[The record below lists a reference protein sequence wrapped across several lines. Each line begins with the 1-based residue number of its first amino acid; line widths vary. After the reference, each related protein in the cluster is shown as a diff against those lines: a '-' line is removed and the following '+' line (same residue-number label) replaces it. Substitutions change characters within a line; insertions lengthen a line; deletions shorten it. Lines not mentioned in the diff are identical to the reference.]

1 MRASVARV
9 LGLLLIV
16 VGIAFGFGARLGGA
30 EGTPI
35 ATPAPAVVREVIAE
49 GEPAAA
55 PGQSLDL
62 VRFTIPPHITL
73 PVHTHPGMQTAW
85 LVSGELIY
93 TVVADGEVEITR
105 AAAGGTPAA
114 SEVLTPGN
122 STTFHPGDAWVEPA
136 GMVHFAE
143 NAGDEPVIIIVASLL
158 ASDQPPSAIVD
169 IGTPMP

>member
-1 MRASVARV
+1 MARIIGLV
-9 LGLLLIV
+9 LLVG
-16 VGIAFGFGARLGGA
+16 GIAFGFGARLGGA
-30 EGTPI
+30 EGTPA
-35 ATPAPAVVREVIAE
+35 ATPAAVVREVIAE

-93 TVVADGEVEITR
+93 TVVEGGEVQITR
-105 AAAGGTPAA
+105 AASGGTPAA
-114 SEVLTPGN
+114 TEVLTPGN

-158 ASDQPPSAIVD
+158 ASDQPPAEVVEVA
-169 IGTPMP
+169 TPMP